1 MSACLGTDTL
11 LDMIE
16 GRATPEQRAR
26 IEEHASRCAE
36 CRRVMSSLA
45 REPSGEESTIAASDL
60 PAELPREDLAVG
72 DRVARYVIRA
82 RLGAGGMGIV
92 YAALDPEL
100 GREVAIKVLSPRLGG
115 STGRSMFEERLRREA
130 RALAQLAHPN
140 VVAIHDVGHVGKRL
154 FIAMEL
160 LDGETLAGWC
170 RAKTRAPREILER
183 FLEAGRGLAAA
194 HAAGIVHRDVKPENM
209 MLGRE
214 GRVRVVDFGLA
225 RTQDEPGE
233 EGGDS
238 ALAAGSDGSLT
249 TPGAVMGTP
258 HYMAPEQHRGEQVD
272 ARTDQFAFCVALY
285 FALYGMRP
293 FEGEDLES
301 LGRAVGSGAVREPP
315 RRRGVPR
322 RIWKALRRGMSPRP
336 ADRFPTLDA
345 LLAQVTPPRR
355 PWWIPAAGVV
365 AAGTAATV
373 ALFVHQPPPR
383 PCEGMEQH
391 LAGIWDPA
399 RRASLE
405 VAIRHGGAPFADA
418 TAKTVLARLDDYT
431 ARWVSTRAD
440 ACTAT
445 RVRRE
450 QTDAV
455 MSQRMACLDDRL
467 QEVNALVDTLAT
479 ADREGLSH
487 AVAAADQLT
496 DLASCAD
503 AELLRLRA
511 KPPQDPALVAS
522 VRAKLA
528 SARAM
533 EVTGKYREAL
543 ALVTGLAPD
552 VTRAAY
558 RPLEAEAALVEGLLQ
573 SDVDADQA
581 AVAAL
586 ERAVFA
592 AEASGH
598 DPIAAKALIQLVDV
612 RGQHAE
618 FEESDAA
625 HTRAT
630 AALERIGRAPRLA
643 ADLDY
648 VFGVVQIVR
657 GDLEAAEQALTRALH
672 TAEGIRGAELSVAA
686 TLAALGRVGMRRM
699 NGTAEPFLE
708 RAKAI
713 EEKLLGPDHPDV
725 AAVLLALGG
734 AAYERADYTVAA
746 AHYERAI
753 SILDRSVGHESAQMA
768 NAYNNLANVRQ
779 WQGREADALVAI
791 REAVAIDDKVLPKA
805 DPQRAQHLETESEVL
820 EQLDRHDEALV
831 ANTRALAMLREMY
844 GEEHQDIADAL
855 HGRALIELA
864 AGKLD
869 AALADARTSLA
880 MFGRVNPDYPMMEL
894 RRTLGRIELALG
906 DARSALVDLE
916 IARELLDDTDE
927 PVVHAWVNGLY
938 GRALVETG
946 RDRAKGLAIVNAA
959 YRVLGADDR
968 AESEAAELGTWMRA
982 RGIALPATARAAAD

>member
-16 GRATPEQRAR
+16 GRATPEQRQR

-60 PAELPREDLAVG
+60 PAEIPRDDLAVG
-72 DRVARYVIRA
+72 DSVARYVIRA
-82 RLGAGGMGIV
+82 RLGAGGMGVV

-115 STGRSMFEERLRREA
+115 STGRTMFEERLRREA

-170 RAKTRAPREILER
+170 RIKPRSPREILER

-209 MLGRE
+209 MLGKD

-233 EGGDS
+233 EGGDK

-258 HYMAPEQHRGEQVD
+258 HYMAPEQHRGETVD
-272 ARTDQFAFCVALY
+272 ARTDQFSFCVALY
-285 FALYGMRP
+285 CALYDVRP
-293 FEGEDLES
+293 FDGEDLES
-301 LGRAVGSGAVREPP
+301 LGRAVESGAVREPP

-336 ADRFPTLDA
+336 ADRFPTLDE
-345 LLAQVTPPRR
+345 LLAQITPARR
-355 PWWIPAAGVV
+355 TWWIPAVGVV

-373 ALFVHQPPPR
+373 AIAMHPAPPK

-391 LAGIWDPA
+391 LAGVWDPA

-405 VAIRHGGAPFADA
+405 AAIRRSGSFADA

-431 ARWVSTRAD
+431 SRWVSTRTET
-440 ACTAT
+440 CTAT

-467 QEVNALVDTLAT
+467 HEVGALVDTLST
-479 ADREGLSH
+479 ADREGISH
-487 AVAAADQLT
+487 AVAATYQLT

-511 KPPQDPALVAS
+511 KPPQDPKLVAS

-528 SARAM
+528 SARAL
-533 EVTGKYREAL
+533 EVTGKYRDAL
-543 ALVTGLAPD
+543 AIVTGLAPD

-558 RPLEAEAALVEGLLQ
+558 RPIEAETALVEGLLQ
-573 SDVDADQA
+573 ADLDQDKA
-581 AVAAL
+581 AVDAL

-598 DPIAAKALIQLVDV
+598 DPVAAKALIELVDV
-612 RGQHAE
+612 RGQHAQ

-625 HTRAT
+625 HKRAT
-630 AALERIGRAPRLA
+630 AALERIGRAPELA

-648 VFGVVQIVR
+648 VFGVVQIIR
-657 GDLEAAEQALTRALH
+657 GDLDAAEQALTRGLR
-672 TAEGIRGAELSVAA
+672 TAEGIRGAELKVAA
-686 TLAALGRVGMRRM
+686 TLVALGRVGMRRM

-708 RAKAI
+708 RAKVI
-713 EEKLLGPDHPDV
+713 EEKLLGPDHPDI
-725 AAVLLALGG
+725 AAVL
-734 AAYERADYTVAA
+734 
-746 AHYERAI
+746 
-753 SILDRSVGHESAQMA
+753 
-768 NAYNNLANVRQ
+768 
-779 WQGREADALVAI
+779 
-791 REAVAIDDKVLPKA
+791 
-805 DPQRAQHLETESEVL
+805 
-820 EQLDRHDEALV
+820 
-831 ANTRALAMLREMY
+831 
-844 GEEHQDIADAL
+844 
-855 HGRALIELA
+855 
-864 AGKLD
+864 
-869 AALADARTSLA
+869 
-880 MFGRVNPDYPMMEL
+880 
-894 RRTLGRIELALG
+894 
-906 DARSALVDLE
+906 
-916 IARELLDDTDE
+916 
-927 PVVHAWVNGLY
+927 
-938 GRALVETG
+938 
-946 RDRAKGLAIVNAA
+946 
-959 YRVLGADDR
+959 
-968 AESEAAELGTWMRA
+968 
-982 RGIALPATARAAAD
+982 